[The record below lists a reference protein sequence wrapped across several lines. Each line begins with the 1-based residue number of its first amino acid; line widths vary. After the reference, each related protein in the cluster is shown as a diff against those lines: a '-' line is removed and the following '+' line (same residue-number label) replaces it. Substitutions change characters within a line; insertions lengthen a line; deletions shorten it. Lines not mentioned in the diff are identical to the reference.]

1 MKETCS
7 EEMVGAFELD
17 PPLAVEVGA
26 GDDWNEAKS

>member
-1 MKETCS
+1 VKDLLRA
-7 EEMVGAFELD
+7 EMVGAFELD